1 MATPNKTSE
10 KRRFKRHGTNVEAVM
25 AIGDKTSI
33 QCVILDFCEQG
44 LFLQL
49 KHPAV
54 VGLQKG
60 KNAKIYFSAQT
71 ESTKEYF
78 QIDAQVARLA
88 DDGIGV
94 VFDNISDSMFTAL
107 TQSTSV
113 GSIAA
118 YSNNPRFFLTSS
130 NQEIF
135 KDAFRNMLNNSL
147 PVFMREFFNDAEDE
161 LEKPPSFAE
170 NFKDVAAQTNLISVL
185 RMNKDSLTA
194 HFCNAVTSEL
204 NFTVD
209 IDEAKKAS
217 ESPDSNLSLVE
228 KETFED
234 WLNYST
240 LIRKVNTQFKNQL
253 YQLEL
258 KISYVTCFPRYLI
271 RNPISPEQ
279 LCECFRKEIAGIEE
293 STAAKKSLYTAFQT
307 TLNDHLPSLYKAF
320 DQLLAEHGAPSANAQ
335 DIVWKKI
342 TPQTPSTM
350 PSQKISHRAK
360 ICQRSTTMPLS
371 ILSRQI

>member
-49 KHPAV
+49 KQPAV

-60 KNAKIYFSAQT
+60 KSVKIYFSAQT

-94 VFDNISDSMFTAL
+94 VFDNISESMFTAL

-135 KDAFRNMLNNSL
+135 KDAFRNMLINSL
-147 PVFMREFFNDAEDE
+147 PVFMREFFN
-161 LEKPPSFAE
+161 
-170 NFKDVAAQTNLISVL
+170 V
-185 RMNKDSLTA
+185 SL
-194 HFCNAVTSEL
+194 
-204 NFTVD
+204 
-209 IDEAKKAS
+209 
-217 ESPDSNLSLVE
+217 
-228 KETFED
+228 
-234 WLNYST
+234 
-240 LIRKVNTQFKNQL
+240 
-253 YQLEL
+253 
-258 KISYVTCFPRYLI
+258 
-271 RNPISPEQ
+271 
-279 LCECFRKEIAGIEE
+279 
-293 STAAKKSLYTAFQT
+293 
-307 TLNDHLPSLYKAF
+307 
-320 DQLLAEHGAPSANAQ
+320 
-335 DIVWKKI
+335 
-342 TPQTPSTM
+342 
-350 PSQKISHRAK
+350 
-360 ICQRSTTMPLS
+360 
-371 ILSRQI
+371 